1 MKEREG
7 ESASWVGVQGHREDN
22 RKTPSDTVSWQV
34 TGGYHYRHPSI
45 HPCQSVSQS
54 VSRLSVVCIFHMPS
68 CDSVCVCM
76 CDCRVF
82 AFLNV
87 LENDLLKISLARHR
101 GKTTSKLI
109 KNLLP
114 SLKNVTPVARR
125 SIRPWGK
132 VRTLRWDGSG
142 SSRRRRRRRTGRR
155 RWRSKSAGGI

>member
-1 MKEREG
+1 M
-7 ESASWVGVQGHREDN
+7 QGHREDN
-22 RKTPSDTVSWQV
+22 RKTPSITVSWQV

-45 HPCQSVSQS
+45 HLSMPVSQSVSQS
-54 VSRLSVVCIFHMPS
+54 SICRMYISYALMRRSLY
-68 CDSVCVCM
+68 VCV

-142 SSRRRRRRRTGRR
+142 SSRRRRKRRRRTGRR